1 MKYKERSVT
10 EWIENGYNPIHI
22 IGDYYLLRKYSLIYK
37 DFSTYHLAKIH
48 DTIPPIKQCLC
59 GGGAKLIKVGDQKQ
73 YYVVQCSKC
82 YGNMAES
89 CEAKVNPAEAVRLWN
104 RRIIAM
110 SPMRKEERAVE

>member
-1 MKYKERSVT
+1 MKYKERPLT
-10 EWIENGYNPIHI
+10 EWIEHGYNPIHI
-22 IGDYYLLRKYSLIYK
+22 IGDYYLLRNYSYRYK
-37 DFSTYHLAKIH
+37 DFSTYRLAKIH
-48 DTIPPIKQCLC
+48 DTIPPIKRCLC
-59 GGGAKLIKVGDQKQ
+59 GGEAKLIKVGDQKQ